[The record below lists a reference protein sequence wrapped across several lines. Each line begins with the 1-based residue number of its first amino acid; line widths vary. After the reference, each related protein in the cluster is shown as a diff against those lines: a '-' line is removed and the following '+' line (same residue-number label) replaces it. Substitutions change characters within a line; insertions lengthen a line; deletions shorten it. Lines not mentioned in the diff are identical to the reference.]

1 MDLVTMLTSQLG
13 INEDQ
18 AAGGAGLLFKMAK
31 EKLGDGDFSKIA
43 NAVPDVANLIG
54 KAPESDSSGG
64 LMGAIGGIAS
74 ALGAE
79 KLGGLANLASG
90 FSKLNLDESMI
101 SNFIPIILNFVKDK
115 AGDEVMGLLSK
126 VFD

>member
-1 MDLVTMLTSQLG
+1 MDLVNMLTSQLG

-43 NAVPDVANLIG
+43 EAVPDVSNLLS
-54 KAPESDSSGG
+54 KAPAESGGG

-74 ALGAE
+74 AFGAD
-79 KLGGLANLASG
+79 KLGDLASLAGG
-90 FSKLNLDESMI
+90 FSKLNLDENMI
-101 SNFIPIILNFVKDK
+101 GNFIPIILNFVKDK

-126 VFD
+126 VFN

>member
-1 MDLVTMLTSQLG
+1 MDLVNMLTSQLG

-43 NAVPDVANLIG
+43 SAVPDVANLMG
-54 KAPESDSSGG
+54 KAPESDGG
-64 LMGAIGGIAS
+64 GGIMGAIGGIAS

-79 KLGGLANLASG
+79 KLGGLASLAGG
-90 FSKLNLDESMI
+90 FSKLNLDENMI
-101 SNFIPIILNFVKDK
+101 GNFIPIILNFVKDK

>member
-1 MDLVTMLTSQLG
+1 MDLVKMLTSQLG

-43 NAVPDVANLIG
+43 DAVPDVSNLMG
-54 KAPESDSSGG
+54 KAPEESGGG

-74 ALGAE
+74 AFGAD
-79 KLGGLANLASG
+79 KLGDLASLASG
-90 FSKLNLDESMI
+90 FSKLNLDENMI
-101 SNFIPIILNFVKDK
+101 GNFIPIILNFVKDK

-126 VFD
+126 VLK

>member
-1 MDLVTMLTSQLG
+1 MDLVKMLTSQLG

-43 NAVPDVANLIG
+43 DAVPDVSNLLS
-54 KAPESDSSGG
+54 KAPEESSGG

-74 ALGAE
+74 ALGAD
-79 KLGGLANLASG
+79 KLGDLASLASG
-90 FSKLNLDESMI
+90 FSKLNLDENMI
-101 SNFIPIILNFVKDK
+101 GNFIPIILNFVKDK

-126 VFD
+126 VFK